1 MAWRIISN
9 QSEFCLYM
17 CLEYH
22 VFNSVYWPGPYL
34 EVMHLIVFI
43 QTFSESLDV
52 VLVRRFKDVM
62 IRIEVVYYLIVLIL
76 VILFDN
82 FWGIFVLWI
91 SEGVEASLLH
101 SGCDRGEPRIYPRL
115 IWGTSV
121 PEYFTICRILIY
133 SFVG

>member
-1 MAWRIISN
+1 M
-9 QSEFCLYM
+9 
-17 CLEYH
+17 
-22 VFNSVYWPGPYL
+22 FNSVYWPGPYL

-82 FWGIFVLWI
+82 FWGIFVL
-91 SEGVEASLLH
+91 
-101 SGCDRGEPRIYPRL
+101 
-115 IWGTSV
+115 
-121 PEYFTICRILIY
+121 
-133 SFVG
+133 